1 MAIDYNSVADRIF
14 DQLKGFGHDIV
25 VFDSNGRQT
34 ANAKQG
40 RSFYSKDQKF
50 TIELDEDDNVIKFKY
65 GTSTDVPKVKQ
76 LVDTIGAIA
85 KKYPPMG
92 LDRLPYTGKE
102 IELKDAENMAKVQ
115 ESLSPTMG
123 STKTSYQQ
131 TEGAK
136 LIIRH
141 STAVNEEVRG
151 SRSRNIS
158 ALFIENA
165 QGERFKY
172 PHNHLVAARVMTQHV
187 AEGGTPYDEVGQKII
202 SLSEERNQL
211 SQVSKYIKSQGLQEQ
226 AGDVQFAVTQ
236 RLSEIKSLLGKYNP
250 SKFMEDKSEADET
263 NLEALQEKL
272 TKNVFDESI
281 GSLLPKL
288 NGYVKQYQQ
297 QMEAKQELETLK
309 QQVEEST
316 SIQVSA
322 IPDLDMMS
330 MMVYESPTVNT
341 TQLINLVLPVLEDEQ
356 IQTQLTRV
364 AGYVQEGKLD
374 AMEVE
379 NLTRSIIGK
388 SQVKESEYKLIP
400 KLTTVEEVFESVMS
414 KFELKE
420 ILK

>member
-1 MAIDYNSVADRIF
+1 MAIDYNAVADRIF

-25 VFDSNGRQT
+25 IFDSKGKQT

-50 TIELDEDDNVIKFKY
+50 TVELNQDDGAIKFKY
-65 GTSTDVPKVKQ
+65 GTSTNVPKIKQ
-76 LVDTIGAIA
+76 LVDTIAAIA
-85 KKYPPMG
+85 KKYPPLGM
-92 LDRLPYTGKE
+92 DRLPYTGKE
-102 IELKDAENMAKVQ
+102 IELKDVENMAKVQ

-141 STAVNEEVRG
+141 NTAVNEEVRG

-172 PHNHLVAARVMTQHV
+172 PHNHLTGARIMTQHV

-211 SQVSKYIKSQGLQEQ
+211 SQVSKYIKGQGLQEQ
-226 AGDVQFAVTQ
+226 AGDVQYAVTQ
-236 RLSEIKSLLGKYNP
+236 RLSEIKGLLGRYNP
-250 SKFMEDKSEADET
+250 TRFMEDTAHADET

-281 GSLLPKL
+281 GALLPKL

-297 QMEAKQELETLK
+297 QMEAKQELDTLK
-309 QQVEEST
+309 QQVEESS

-322 IPDLDMMS
+322 VPDLDMMS
-330 MMVYESPTVNT
+330 MMVYESPTINT
-341 TQLINLVLPVLEDEQ
+341 TELINMVLPVLEDEEVKSR
-356 IQTQLTRV
+356 LTRV
-364 AGYVQEGKLD
+364 ADYVREGKLD

-379 NLTRSIIGK
+379 HVTRSIIGK
-388 SQVKESEYKLIP
+388 SAVKESEYKLVHQ
-400 KLTTVEEVFESVMS
+400 LGTVDQVFESVMS
-414 KFELKE
+414 RFELKE

>member
-14 DQLKGFGHDIV
+14 DQLKGFGHSIV
-25 VFDSNGRQT
+25 VYDESGKQT
-34 ANAKQG
+34 ANGENG
-40 RSFYSKDQKF
+40 RDFYSKDQKF
-50 TIELDEDDNVIKFKY
+50 TVELDEENNVIKIKY
-65 GTSTDVPKVKQ
+65 GNSTDADKMKK
-76 LVDTIGAIA
+76 LIDTIRNGIA
-85 KKYPPMG
+85 KKYLLGVDVM
-92 LDRLPYTGKE
+92 PYTGKD
-102 IELKDAENMAKVQ
+102 IELKDVEHMVK
-115 ESLSPTMG
+115 ESLSPTSG
-123 STKTSYQQ
+123 SMKTSYQQ

-141 STAVNEEVRG
+141 NTAVNEEIRG

-172 PHNHLVAARVMTQHV
+172 PHNHLTGARIMTMHV
-187 AEGGTPYDEVGQKII
+187 AEGGTPYDEIGQKII
-202 SLSEERNQL
+202 SLSEERSQL

-236 RLSEIKSLLGKYNP
+236 RLSEIKGLLGRYNP
-250 SKFMEDKSEADET
+250 AKFMEDRAEADET

-281 GSLLPKL
+281 GALLPKL

-297 QMEAKQELETLK
+297 QMEAKQALETLT

-322 IPDLDMMS
+322 LPDTELMS
-330 MMVYESPTVNT
+330 MMVYESPTINT
-341 TQLINLVLPVLEDEQ
+341 TELINMVLPVLEDEEMKTNLSK
-356 IQTQLTRV
+356 ISE
-364 AGYVQEGKLD
+364 YVKEGKLD
-374 AMEVE
+374 AMAVE
-379 NLTRSIIGK
+379 NVTRSIIGK
-388 SQVKESEYKLIP
+388 SQVKDYAFVESLK
-400 KLTTVEEVFESVMS
+400 TVDQVFESVMT
-414 KFELKE
+414 KYRLEE